1 MSTIDNAAALADRR
15 QQQRI
20 DSQGRKTA
28 DRLWAYSD
36 AVFAVIVTIM
46 VLQLKPPKSD
56 HISALSTL
64 WPTVISYVV
73 SYVFIA
79 IIWINHHYLTRFTP
93 SPSLGLVWTNF
104 IHLLLVSLLPFTTAW
119 TAQTKLASGP
129 VTVYAALFVCTDG
142 AYNVLEHHILKR
154 TDEISPRARR
164 IARRRSL
171 SGLMLFGIA
180 TLAAAFEP
188 WLGFAL
194 ICSALALHIKP
205 DIGSNRTTSR
215 ASSDARDATGPTI
228 SPPQT

>member
-1 MSTIDNAAALADRR
+1 MSTIDGAVGPRGEPE
-15 QQQRI
+15 
-20 DSQGRKTA
+20 GRKTV

-46 VLQLKPPKSD
+46 VLQLKPPKSA
-56 HISALSTL
+56 HIPELLTL

-79 IIWINHHYLTRFTP
+79 IIWINHHYLTRFIKD
-93 SPSLGLVWTNF
+93 PSLGLVWANF

-119 TAQTKLASGP
+119 MAQTKLASGP
-129 VTVYAALFVCTDG
+129 VMVYAGLFVCTDG
-142 AYNVLEHHILKR
+142 VYNVLEHHILQR
-154 TDEISPRARR
+154 TDQISDGARW

-171 SGLMLFGIA
+171 FALSLFALA
-180 TLAAAFEP
+180 TIAAAFEP

-205 DIGSNRTTSR
+205 DIGAGRAAARKRAKPRQPTPPTPSR
-215 ASSDARDATGPTI
+215 PRS
-228 SPPQT
+228 